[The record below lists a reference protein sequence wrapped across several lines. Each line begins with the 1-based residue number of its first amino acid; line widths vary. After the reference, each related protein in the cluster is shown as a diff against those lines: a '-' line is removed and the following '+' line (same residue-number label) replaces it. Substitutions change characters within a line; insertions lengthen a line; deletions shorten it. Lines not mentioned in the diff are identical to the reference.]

1 LAPEYRMP
9 CIALFLV
16 LFFTNGVIFHQS
28 NLLFVLFMAGKKQL
42 SGIVDDEVIRQRGLP
57 ARG

>member
-1 LAPEYRMP
+1 MP

-28 NLLFVLFMAGKKQL
+28 NLLFVLFMAGKRQKEL
-42 SGIVDDEVIRQRGLP
+42 SGILDNEVIRQRGLP